1 MKIPVIRKILEKNEE
16 RATELRERFDKNNTL
31 VLNLISSPGAGKTT
45 LLVRTLSAL
54 KDQFK
59 MGVIEGDIQT
69 TADAERI
76 AQTGVQTVQ
85 INTEGACHL
94 DSNMIYAATQK
105 MDLGG
110 LDILFVENVG
120 NLVCPAEFKVGEDFK
135 IALLSIP
142 EGDDKPEKYPL
153 LFSEAKVLLLNK
165 IDLLPYLD
173 FDVEKVKRVV
183 KTLNKDIEI
192 FMVSAKTGQG
202 FDEWLTWLKNRVL
215 EKKQG
220 K

>member
-54 KDQFK
+54 KDQFN

>member
-1 MKIPVIRKILEKNEE
+1 MKIPVIRKILETNEE
-16 RATELRERFDKNNTL
+16 RSNQLREKFDKNKTL

-45 LLVRTLSAL
+45 LLERTLSSL
-54 KDQFK
+54 KSDFK

-69 TADAERI
+69 TADAQRI
-76 AQTGVQTVQ
+76 AKTGVSTVQ

-94 DSNMIYAATQK
+94 DSNMIFAATEK
-105 MDLGG
+105 MNITD
-110 LDILFVENVG
+110 LDILYIENVG

-173 FDVEKVKRVV
+173 FDVEKVKKVV
-183 KTLNKDIEI
+183 KSLNNDIEI
-192 FMVSAKTGQG
+192 IPVSAKTGEG
-202 FDEWLTWLKNRVL
+202 FDAWLEWIKNEVKK
-215 EKKQG
+215 KKQN
-220 K
+220 

>member
-16 RATELRERFDKNNTL
+16 RAAELREKFDKNNIL

-54 KDQFK
+54 KNQFNL
-59 MGVIEGDIQT
+59 GVIEGDIQT
-69 TADAERI
+69 TADAQRI

-85 INTEGACHL
+85 INTDGACHL

-105 MDLGG
+105 MNLDG
-110 LDILFVENVG
+110 LDILFIENVG

-153 LFSEAKVLLLNK
+153 LFSEAKVLVINK

-173 FDVEKVKRVV
+173 FDLEKVKKVV
-183 KTLNKDIEI
+183 QTLNPDIDI

-202 FDEWLTWLKNRVL
+202 FDEWLNWLTNKVNS
-215 EKKQG
+215 KKQ
-220 K
+220 KK